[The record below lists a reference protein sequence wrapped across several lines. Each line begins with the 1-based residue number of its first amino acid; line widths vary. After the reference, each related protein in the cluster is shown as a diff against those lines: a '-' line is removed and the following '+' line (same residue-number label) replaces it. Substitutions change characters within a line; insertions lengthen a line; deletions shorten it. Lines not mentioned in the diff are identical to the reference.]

1 MRDFIMMT
9 ERLIEA
15 ERQAQVCA
23 EAAEAPTIVRTS
35 ATLLEDLSDVVFKLR
50 AFMGEGSDAEMYGI
64 ELGMQRAADMIEQT
78 LGRHKGD
85 VVG

>member
-1 MRDFIMMT
+1 MMA

-15 ERQAQVCA
+15 ERQAC
-23 EAAEAPTIVRTS
+23 EAAVDEPAIVQTS
-35 ATLLEDLSDVVFKLR
+35 ATLLEDLSAVVFKLR
-50 AFMGEGSDAEMYGI
+50 AFMGEGSDAGMYGI

-85 VVG
+85 AVG